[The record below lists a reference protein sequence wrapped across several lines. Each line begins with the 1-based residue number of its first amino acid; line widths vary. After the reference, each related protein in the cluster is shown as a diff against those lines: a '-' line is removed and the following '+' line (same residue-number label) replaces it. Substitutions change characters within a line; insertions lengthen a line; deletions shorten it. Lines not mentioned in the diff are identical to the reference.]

1 MYPAFNPTPSP
12 NSPPV
17 QKKKHRN
24 PFTYLFTKQYK
35 STPTT
40 HLYGQQQ
47 EQSKQGIFGVPLCD
61 ASKIGADLWDLR
73 VPDPVALCFDEIS
86 KRGLTTEGIFRLSGA
101 TSEVIL
107 LENKIN
113 MCSPDERK
121 SIDPSQFDIHTLT
134 SLVKKYLRELPEPV
148 IPNAFHEQ
156 FQDIDL
162 DLNTVHQLSATIV
175 KLPFYN
181 RQLLH
186 AILLISARIQHHV
199 DVNMMCPEA
208 LATVFAPVCTGFEQ
222 SLKDHMN
229 TSFSTPTA
237 TIHKKSKKNAHSS
250 IQQSSNIEQ
259 HIKRNK
265 NWTNIWKVMIEQHE
279 GLISALDKQMYQSQ
293 ENQQRSA
300 QDLTWKQH
308 RVYYSHT
315 PSSAGNRSLPSPFST
330 NGSLVPLPND
340 IMMAQFYPIQPQ
352 GTNSIIP
359 VAQPSTVIPPSC
371 SSPLSASVSATTI
384 SSTANY
390 YHRQQRPND
399 IIFEESDSHH
409 SSSSGFH
416 HSLAKKTSS
425 FFPKSNTIRK
435 ILSASTL
442 R

>member
-1 MYPAFNPTPSP
+1 
-12 NSPPV
+12 
-17 QKKKHRN
+17 
-24 PFTYLFTKQYK
+24 
-35 STPTT
+35 
-40 HLYGQQQ
+40 
-47 EQSKQGIFGVPLCD
+47 
-61 ASKIGADLWDLR
+61 
-73 VPDPVALCFDEIS
+73 
-86 KRGLTTEGIFRLSGA
+86 
-101 TSEVIL
+101 
-107 LENKIN
+107 

-121 SIDPSQFDIHTLT
+121 KIDPSQFDIHTLT

-162 DLNTVHQLSATIV
+162 QFNTVNQLSTIIV

-186 AILLISARIQHHV
+186 AILLISARIQYHV
-199 DVNMMCPEA
+199 NVNMMCPEA

-237 TIHKKSKKNAHSS
+237 TIHKKSKKHAQNP
-250 IQQSSNIEQ
+250 IQRSSNIEQ

-265 NWTNIWKVMIEQHE
+265 NWTNIWKVMIEQNE
-279 GLISALDKQMYQSQ
+279 SLISILDNQMYQSQ
-293 ENQQRSA
+293 ENQQRST
-300 QDLTWKQH
+300 QDMTWKQH
-308 RVYYSHT
+308 RIYYSHAS
-315 PSSAGNRSLPSPFST
+315 PLGNRSLPSPFST

-340 IMMAQFYPIQPQ
+340 IMMAQFYPMQQQ
-352 GTNSIIP
+352 GATSIIP
-359 VAQPSTVIPPSC
+359 VAQPSSP
-371 SSPLSASVSATTI
+371 SPLSASVSANT
-384 SSTANY
+384 SSNY
-390 YHRQQRPND
+390 YQQQQRSND
-399 IIFEESDSHH
+399 IIFEESDNN
-409 SSSSGFH
+409 SGFH